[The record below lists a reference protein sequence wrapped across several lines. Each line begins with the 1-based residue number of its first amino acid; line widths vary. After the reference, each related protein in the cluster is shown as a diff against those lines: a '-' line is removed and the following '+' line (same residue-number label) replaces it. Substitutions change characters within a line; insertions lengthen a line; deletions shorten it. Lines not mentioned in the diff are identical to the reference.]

1 MLSPLSLHAR
11 QLDSVSCK
19 FMCLPWPG
27 TVDYVIYAMRW
38 DWSPV
43 RTIFIKTLHF
53 HNQLA
58 WPQLHHGQLG
68 VRDNIS
74 VDKSYQEL

>member
-11 QLDSVSCK
+11 QLDSVSYK

-53 HNQLA
+53 HNQ
-58 WPQLHHGQLG
+58 PTGRNYHGQ